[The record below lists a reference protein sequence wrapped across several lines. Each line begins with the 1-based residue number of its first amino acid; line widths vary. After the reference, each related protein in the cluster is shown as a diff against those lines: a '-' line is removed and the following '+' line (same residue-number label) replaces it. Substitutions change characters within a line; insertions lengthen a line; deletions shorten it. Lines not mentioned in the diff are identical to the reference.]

1 MKKDDYKK
9 IEESFLGARNYAN
22 ELLIYFLSGK
32 NTKAANKFAS
42 ELADTLKSQTSAA
55 DQLTKA
61 VEARKDYIEESVKSG
76 KFLNKGLLKQL
87 DTSIKLLELEKE
99 KEEVI
104 QEQLDSVERG
114 KDLIKQQNTQLKESL
129 GFASEVADL
138 LRRWCSCSWCKSI
151 YRWYQC
157 SR

>member
-1 MKKDDYKK
+1 MK
-9 IEESFLGARNYAN
+9 
-22 ELLIYFLSGK
+22 
-32 NTKAANKFAS
+32 
-42 ELADTLKSQTSAA
+42 
-55 DQLTKA
+55 
-61 VEARKDYIEESVKSG
+61 RKDYIEESVKSG

-129 GFASEVADL
+129 GFTSEVADL
-138 LRRWCSCSWCKSI
+138 FAVV
-151 YRWYQC
+151 
-157 SR
+157 